1 MPVDYEKKDKV
12 AYVTINNP
20 TKANILD
27 RQISHEISEIWKEIW
42 DDRDVRVAILTGV
55 GDRHFCAGH
64 NLASRPDV
72 TAEERDRLRAEG
84 VFWPLGGTVNG
95 ARIGA
100 DGRLGD
106 HYPQI
111 YKPVIGAINGWAAGA
126 GFYLMLTSTDIR
138 IASRENARFKF
149 ALLSQGWVGGGPGAT
164 YLTRQVSHA
173 DAMRILLMDEP
184 FDAEEALRI
193 NLINEVVPH
202 DQLMTR
208 AEELADYIS
217 NLPPLAVRMMKELAL
232 RFRDIPVTEAW
243 RVQTLMNSLLTQM
256 TGDGDE
262 GRAAFLEKRPPN
274 FTGSIRQKGEVFE
287 EATPEER
294 ARLDEIRP
302 GPAGVSTFWNYSSL
316 VGIAIDKIPDDQPDC

>member
-1 MPVDYEKKDKV
+1 MPVDYEKRGHIG
-12 AYVTINNP
+12 YITINNP
-20 TKANILD
+20 AKANILD
-27 RQISHEISEIWKEIW
+27 RQISHEIAEIWKEVW
-42 DDRDVRVAILTGV
+42 DDRDIRVSILTGV

-72 TAEERDRLRAEG
+72 TPEERERLRAEG
-84 VFWPLGGTVNG
+84 VFWPLSGTVNG
-95 ARIGA
+95 ALIGA

-164 YLTRQVSHA
+164 YLTRQISHA

-202 DQLMTR
+202 GELMSR
-208 AEELADYIS
+208 AEELAEYIAG
-217 NLPPLAVRMMKELAL
+217 LPPLATRMMKELVL

-243 RVQTLMNSLLTQM
+243 RVQTLMNALLTQM

-274 FTGSIRQKGEVFE
+274 FTGSIRQKGEAYPD
-287 EATPEER
+287 ATPEER
-294 ARLDEIRP
+294 ARLDEIRRELL
-302 GPAGVSTFWNYSSL
+302 G
-316 VGIAIDKIPDDQPDC
+316 

>member
-1 MPVDYEKKDKV
+1 MPVDYEKRDRV
-12 AYVTINNP
+12 AYITINNP
-20 TKANILD
+20 AKANILD
-27 RQISHEISEIWKEIW
+27 RQISFAISEIWKEIW
-42 DDRDVRVAILTGV
+42 DDRDIRVAILTGV

-84 VFWPLGGTVNG
+84 VFWPLSGTVNG

-138 IASRENARFKF
+138 IASCENARFKF

-164 YLTRQVSHA
+164 YLTRQISHA

-208 AEELADYIS
+208 AEELADYIA
-217 NLPPLAVRMMKELAL
+217 NLPPLAVRMMKELVL

-243 RVQTLMNSLLTQM
+243 RVQSLMNALLTQM

-274 FTGSIRQKGEVFE
+274 FTGSIRRKGEVFE

-294 ARLDEIRP
+294 ARLEEIRRELL
-302 GPAGVSTFWNYSSL
+302 G
-316 VGIAIDKIPDDQPDC
+316 

>member
-1 MPVDYEKKDKV
+1 MPVDFEKKDKV

-20 TKANILD
+20 AKANILD
-27 RQISHEISEIWKEIW
+27 RQISFEISEIWKEIW
-42 DDRDVRVAILTGV
+42 DDRDIRVAILTGV

-72 TAEERDRLRAEG
+72 TAEERERLRAEG
-84 VFWPLGGTVNG
+84 VFWPLSGTVNG
-95 ARIGA
+95 ARIGS

-164 YLTRQVSHA
+164 YLTRQISHA

-184 FDAEEALRI
+184 FNAEEALRI

-208 AEELADYIS
+208 AEELAAYIAD
-217 NLPPLAVRMMKELAL
+217 LPPIAVRMMKELVL

-243 RVQTLMNSLLTQM
+243 RVQTLMNALLTQM

-294 ARLDEIRP
+294 TRLDEIRRDLL
-302 GPAGVSTFWNYSSL
+302 G
-316 VGIAIDKIPDDQPDC
+316 

>member
-1 MPVDYEKKDKV
+1 MPVDYEKRDSV

-20 TKANILD
+20 QKANILD
-27 RQISHEISEIWKEIW
+27 KQISAEIADIWKDIW
-42 DDRDVRVAILTGV
+42 DDRDVRVAILTAV

-64 NLASRPDV
+64 NLATRPDI
-72 TAEERDRLRAEG
+72 TEDERERLRAEG
-84 VFWPLGGTVNG
+84 VFWPLSGTVNG
-95 ARIGA
+95 ARIGS

-138 IASRENARFKF
+138 IASAERARFKF

-164 YLTRQVSHA
+164 YLTRQIAHA

-184 FDAEEALRI
+184 FDAAEALRI

-202 DQLMTR
+202 DRLMAR
-208 AEELADYIS
+208 AEELAHHIAS
-217 NLPPLAVRMMKELAL
+217 LPPLAVRMMKELAI

-243 RVQTLMNSLLTQM
+243 RVQTLMNALLTQLSA
-256 TGDGDE
+256 DGDE
-262 GRAAFLEKRPPN
+262 GRRAFLEKRPPE
-274 FTGSIRQKGEVFE
+274 FTGSIRQKGDTYP

-294 ARLDEIRP
+294 ARLDDIRREVL
-302 GPAGVSTFWNYSSL
+302 G
-316 VGIAIDKIPDDQPDC
+316 

>member
-1 MPVDYEKKDKV
+1 MPVDYDKRGHI

-20 TKANILD
+20 AKANILD
-27 RQISHEISEIWKEIW
+27 RQISHEIAQIWKEIW
-42 DDRDVRVAILTGV
+42 DDRDIRVSILTGV

-72 TAEERDRLRAEG
+72 TPEERERLRAEG
-84 VFWPLGGTVNG
+84 VFWPLSGTVNG
-95 ARIGA
+95 ALIGA

-164 YLTRQVSHA
+164 YLTRQIAHA

-193 NLINEVVPH
+193 NLVNEVVPH
-202 DQLMTR
+202 EKLMER
-208 AEELADYIS
+208 AEELADYIAG
-217 NLPPLAVRMMKELAL
+217 LPPLATRMMKELVL

-243 RVQTLMNSLLTQM
+243 RVQTLMKRAAYANDRRRRRGPRRLPRKATAQLHGLHPSK
-256 TGDGDE
+256 
-262 GRAAFLEKRPPN
+262 GRAVPRSHARGTGAFSKRYAARCW
-274 FTGSIRQKGEVFE
+274 GSP
-287 EATPEER
+287 TPAHFPHSNPECYIC
-294 ARLDEIRP
+294 D
-302 GPAGVSTFWNYSSL
+302 T
-316 VGIAIDKIPDDQPDC
+316 

>member
-1 MPVDYEKKDKV
+1 MPVDFEKKDKV
-12 AYVTINNP
+12 AYITINNP
-20 TKANILD
+20 AKANILD
-27 RQISHEISEIWKEIW
+27 RQISHEIAEIWKEVW
-42 DDRDVRVAILTGV
+42 DDRDIRVSILTGV

-72 TAEERDRLRAEG
+72 TAEERERLRAEG
-84 VFWPLGGTVNG
+84 VFWPLSGTVNG
-95 ARIGA
+95 ALIGA

-111 YKPVIGAINGWAAGA
+111 YKPVIGAINGCAGA

-164 YLTRQVSHA
+164 YLTRQISHA

-208 AEELADYIS
+208 AEELADYIAG
-217 NLPPLAVRMMKELAL
+217 LPPLAVRMMKELVL

-243 RVQTLMNSLLTQM
+243 RVQTLMNALLTQM

-274 FTGSIRQKGEVFE
+274 FTGSIRQKGEVFD

-294 ARLDEIRP
+294 ARLDEIRRDLL
-302 GPAGVSTFWNYSSL
+302 G
-316 VGIAIDKIPDDQPDC
+316 

>member
-1 MPVDYEKKDKV
+1 MPVDYEKRDSV

-20 TKANILD
+20 QKANILD
-27 RQISHEISEIWKEIW
+27 KQISAEIADIWKDIW
-42 DDRDVRVAILTGV
+42 DDRDVRVAILTAV

-64 NLASRPDV
+64 NLATRPDI
-72 TAEERDRLRAEG
+72 TEDERERLRAEG
-84 VFWPLGGTVNG
+84 VFWPLSGTVNG
-95 ARIGA
+95 ARIGS

-138 IASRENARFKF
+138 IASAERARFKF

-164 YLTRQVSHA
+164 YLTRQIAHA

-184 FDAEEALRI
+184 FDAAEALRI

-202 DQLMTR
+202 DRLMAR
-208 AEELADYIS
+208 AEELAHHIAS
-217 NLPPLAVRMMKELAL
+217 LPPLAVRMMKELAI

-243 RVQTLMNSLLTQM
+243 RVQTLMNALLTQLSA
-256 TGDGDE
+256 DGDE
-262 GRAAFLEKRPPN
+262 GRRAFLEKRPPE
-274 FTGSIRQKGEVFE
+274 FTGSIRQKGDPYP
-287 EATPEER
+287 EAAPEER
-294 ARLDEIRP
+294 ARLDEIRREVL
-302 GPAGVSTFWNYSSL
+302 G
-316 VGIAIDKIPDDQPDC
+316 